1 MGTLRQ
7 HPRRET
13 VWLHSLSWNR
23 RTMEGFRVLFKD
35 PLMYSGAGREKI
47 LFSVFLFFVLLVCK
61 VNPSES
67 REEISQVS
75 FNYIQ
80 YTSLP
85 WQFVIG
91 RFYQDKREQ
100 RNRERKWALKEQKC
114 IEGHRRV
121 RGKKR
126 EGGRNKVGHS
136 N

>member
-1 MGTLRQ
+1 
-7 HPRRET
+7 
-13 VWLHSLSWNR
+13 
-23 RTMEGFRVLFKD
+23 MEGFRVLFKD

-100 RNRERKWALKEQKC
+100 RNRERK
-114 IEGHRRV
+114 
-121 RGKKR
+121 
-126 EGGRNKVGHS
+126 
-136 N
+136 